1 MLKIVSLFSGIG
13 GFDLGFINAGF
24 NVIWANDFNKYA
36 IETYK
41 KNIGENIILGDIEKH
56 YKNIVDHDI
65 LIAGFPCQPF
75 SMMGKQEGFED
86 ERGTLFFKIEEI
98 LKRKNTKIFVLENVK
113 NLLTHDKGATF
124 NKMKDIL
131 ENKLN
136 YKIYYKV
143 LNSADFGVP
152 QTRRRVFIVGF
163 NKNYFSEIDF
173 SFPKEKE
180 LKVTLQDFLDENVE
194 EKYFL
199 STRIKKTILASGTK
213 NYKGK
218 SEIDLKIAR
227 PLTATMH
234 KMHRACQ
241 DNYVTDVLN
250 RNRFTNESKTNV
262 RRLTPN
268 ECRKLQ
274 GFPKNWEQVVSDTQ
288 AYIQF
293 GNAVTVNV
301 SYEIAKEIKKTL
313 EKIGVI

>member
-1 MLKIVSLFSGIG
+1 MLKIISLFSGIG
-13 GFDLGFINAGF
+13 GFDLGFINSGF
-24 NVIWANDFNKYA
+24 DIIWANDINKYA

-41 KNIGENIILGDIEKH
+41 KNIGGNIILGDIGEY

-75 SMMGKQEGFED
+75 SMMGKQEGFSD

-113 NLLTHDKGATF
+113 NLLTHNKGSTF

-131 ENKLN
+131 ENRLN

-143 LNSADFGVP
+143 LNSSDFGVP

-163 NKNYFSEIDF
+163 NKNHFSEIDF
-173 SFPKEKE
+173 TFPKEKK
-180 LKVTLQDFLDENVE
+180 LKVTLQDFLDKDVE

-199 STRIKKTILASGTK
+199 SEKIIKTILADGTK
-213 NYKGK
+213 NYKAK

-241 DNYVTDVLN
+241 DNYVTDILN
-250 RNRFTNESKTNV
+250 RNKFINKNKTNI
-262 RRLTPN
+262 RRLTTN

-274 GFPKNWEQVVSDTQ
+274 GFPENWEQVVSDTQ

-301 SYEIAKEIKKTL
+301 SSAIAEEIKRTL
-313 EKIGVI
+313 KKMGAI